1 MMTFEDRI
9 WEFTDELYE
18 ELRDILNECND
29 LDKKIESEDESD
41 EDWEELRA
49 ELWENRSTI
58 CYKIAIAEECLKMWT
73 DQKTL

>member
-29 LDKKIESEDESD
+29 LDKKIQTDDESD
-41 EDWEELRA
+41 EDVQELRA
-49 ELWENRSTI
+49 ELLEKRSTI